1 MAASTSDRI
10 WRCISRGL
18 VLFLPA
24 LCGAAIG
31 QAEAEPWRVH
41 TIAVKSQPERI
52 YPGPKHKSLRRIRI
66 RTADGS
72 WLFLNE
78 CGKLICAE
86 PATAGYKPPPLPV
99 GALPDAEIV
108 LGKMGIRSA
117 WFADPTRRY
126 DHGVLGDAIEAASLV
141 AMDETKKRH
150 KLALGPDSVFED
162 RKPRLGDLDGDGQDE
177 IIVVRS
183 YLDRGAALSI
193 VKLTGHGIEVKGE
206 TPPIGRAHRWL
217 NPAGI
222 ADFDGDGRAEV
233 AIVVTPHI
241 GGILQFWEF
250 RKGRMKRERQ
260 LRGFSNHAIGSRVQ
274 EMSAVA
280 DFDGDGVPDLALP
293 AQDRRS
299 IRIISLAEGAV
310 AELARIPLPAVMVT
324 ELIAVKPSGAKR
336 PVLVTGLANSSLA
349 LIN

>member
-1 MAASTSDRI
+1 MAANTSERS
-10 WRCISRGL
+10 RCQMSRGL
-18 VLFLPA
+18 ILLLVFLHVA
-24 LCGAAIG
+24 SG
-31 QAEAEPWRVH
+31 QAHADPWRVH

-52 YPGPKHKSLRRIRI
+52 YAGPKRKSLRRVRI
-66 RTADGS
+66 RTANGS

-86 PATAGYKPPPLPV
+86 PTTSGYKPPPLPV

-108 LGKMGIRSA
+108 LGKNGIRSA
-117 WFADPTRRY
+117 WLADPTRRY
-126 DHGVLGDAIEAASLV
+126 DHGVLGDAIEAAALV

-162 RKPRLGDLDGDGQDE
+162 RKPRLADLDGDGQDE

-193 VKLTGHGIEVKGE
+193 VKLTGHGIEIKGE
-206 TPPIGRAHRWL
+206 TPPIGRPNRWL

-222 ADFDGDGRAEV
+222 ADFDGDGRAEI

-250 RKGRMKRERQ
+250 RKGKMTRDRE

-280 DFDGDGVPDLALP
+280 DFDGDGVQDLALP
-293 AQDRRS
+293 ADDRRS
-299 IRIISLAEGAV
+299 IRIISLAGGAV
-310 AELARIPLPAVMVT
+310 AELARVALPAAMVT
-324 ELIAVKPSGAKR
+324 ELIAVKPGGAKR
-336 PVLVTGLANSSLA
+336 PVLITGLANSTLA